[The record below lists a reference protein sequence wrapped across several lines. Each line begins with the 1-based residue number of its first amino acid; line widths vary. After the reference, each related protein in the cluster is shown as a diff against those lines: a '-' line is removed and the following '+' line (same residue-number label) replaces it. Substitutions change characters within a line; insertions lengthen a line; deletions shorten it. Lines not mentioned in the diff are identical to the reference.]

1 MNSADQNK
9 KVQEGLL
16 SYFKNRISVRN
27 MYQDKGITTLGK
39 AQDIT
44 IDEDES
50 KRIKDLQ
57 IQIQQLNQTIFLL
70 NKQKSD
76 LEEKLET
83 NQKNQKNDQIFQNQ
97 DQQSY
102 QVYPNL
108 NAQNMIQQKPSPN
121 LISNNN
127 AQELI
132 NKPQVNNQ
140 SQGKIQQQQNSLQK
154 PQQCVK
160 KILLQLVKY
169 MHMNFKMFR
178 MQKFQ

>member
-1 MNSADQNK
+1 MIEIRNQKNFTVIPTK
-9 KVQEGLL
+9 KTPSQ
-16 SYFKNRISVRN
+16 R
-27 MYQDKGITTLGK
+27 
-39 AQDIT
+39 
-44 IDEDES
+44 
-50 KRIKDLQ
+50 
-57 IQIQQLNQTIFLL
+57 
-70 NKQKSD
+70 KSD

-97 DQQSY
+97 GQQSY

-140 SQGKIQQQQNSLQK
+140 SQGKIQQQQNSLQQ
-154 PQQCVK
+154 PQQCDVK
-160 KILLQLVKY
+160 VSMRSNYFLNTFIVKLAC
-169 MHMNFKMFR
+169 NLF
-178 MQKFQ
+178 